1 MAQTTVLNDRMD
13 HMVMYGMD
21 GWMDGWMNEWMD
33 ARDSRV
39 VVAASSA
46 GVTASWGVIGVALT
60 VLSGWHVVG
69 GGLSQVVRAKF
80 GCLWRGHSLPVDFK
94 IIQMYRS
101 K

>member
-1 MAQTTVLNDRMD
+1 
-13 HMVMYGMD
+13 MD
-21 GWMDGWMNEWMD
+21 GWMD

-46 GVTASWGVIGVALT
+46 GVTASWGVIGVALA

-80 GCLWRGHSLPVDFK
+80 GCLWRGHSLLVDFK
-94 IIQMYRS
+94 INELGRILIFFLHQGPVINIFAFCNS
-101 K
+101 VSGL

>member
-1 MAQTTVLNDRMD
+1 
-13 HMVMYGMD
+13 MD
-21 GWMDGWMNEWMD
+21 GWMDGWMD

-69 GGLSQVVRAKF
+69 GGLSQFARNLDVF
-80 GCLWRGHSLPVDFK
+80 GGDTLAPRRF
-94 IIQMYRS
+94 QNT
-101 K
+101 